1 MPSFICMPFFACNRQ
16 IDLIDRRQCNL
27 QSIPGDLERYARSL
41 EELLLDMNHINSLP
55 KSLFRLHKLQ
65 RLGLSDNDIHRLPP
79 EVSGLQNLV
88 ELNLS
93 RNDISDLP
101 EELRICQNL
110 QVLDISSNPIARLP
124 DSITLCTSLAQ
135 LSLND
140 ISLTKLPQDIGKLV
154 SLKSLEVRENHL
166 RALPV
171 SISELKQLQRLDLG
185 QNELD
190 ELPNEIGFLRSLQEL
205 YIDENSLEKL
215 PDSILHC
222 TRLEQLDLTSNRL
235 FQLPEDIGDLSN
247 LVDLTASHNCIRELP
262 SSIGRLKRL
271 FILKMDDNMIGS
283 VTPAIGGCIK
293 LSEIYLQQNP
303 ITELPSSIGNLKY
316 LQTLNLDR
324 CQLRQLPSLIGECQS
339 LNVLQ
344 VRNNQLEEL
353 PMEIGKLAKLKVF
366 DVCNNMLTHLPYT
379 INVLRELQA
388 LWLSENQSQ
397 ALVRLQQETDSRSGI
412 KILTCYLLPQVDSQN
427 KSGNNS
433 QPPNSNKSGGFV
445 GGPKVHFGV
454 DEAEREEVSADKA
467 QNFERKNTPHP
478 KPSAST
484 SSSTSKH
491 HKKQHVDG
499 HIAAK
504 VEEHPKSIVLSGSVK
519 KISQDHSSAH
529 AAVPSCSTSIAI
541 EQKNTLP
548 RSALKYPSR
557 MQSFTEA
564 QQQQQPIIEL
574 QKSPKQQTQKQ
585 QKAVIFNNGKTTA
598 KEESSSNECRLKRVN
613 TPHYKS
619 QRAAAAAAAAAESG
633 DNSQNQ
639 SNRRQLPKTPANA
652 VGDPVPPVST
662 GIDQNDG
669 MRIQSAQ
676 GGSIRELERKR
687 VVVRRGDGSG
697 GGLGLSIAGGIEST
711 PFIENDSGIFISKLV
726 SGGAAERVG
735 LRPGDKVLEING
747 TSMIGKRH
755 QSAVDCIQQSVGEL
769 ELVIERRRSGTIQSG
784 PSTSVPSLHQQNNLS
799 SNKSTTASTSKISN
813 TPASSQNQNSSF
825 STPATTK
832 LLAQQPKSPS
842 HLSQSSFPI
851 LSSFATTPTVTAPSH
866 FTSANTA
873 NTSFSSLPVAQNEYI
888 NITSK
893 TTTNKN
899 PPSNLIIIDGSI
911 EDIVLVRDSTANS
924 LGLSIVGGV
933 DHCSHPFG
941 SSLKPGVF
949 ISKITQRSPAA
960 ICGNL
965 RIGDRILKVNDAD
978 ISRAKH
984 NEAVEILK
992 STGCSIRL
1000 TVCHEPQP
1008 KGLRSAIIQRQLHE
1022 PLGLSICGGIG
1033 GTPVNPEDSTDEGI
1047 FIERVE
1053 NMGPAAI
1060 SNVGLCVG
1068 LRILE
1073 VNDDSL
1079 LGCTKEEAA
1088 QIFRRSAPGAVRLL
1102 ICDGLSPPS
1111 VNSALRPQISSIT
1124 VATSPTSLNAPTL
1137 NDLGLP
1143 LSNHSQNNLTEI
1155 EKENKIASEML
1166 SSSTPIEYSP
1176 RKEPEIIQNNY
1187 VNSENMQQKQQQNLS
1202 NQASQQQPAKII
1214 STSNST
1220 NFSILPPS
1228 PAKIL
1233 TPVEDFP
1240 SHSVFDPS
1248 QQTINSVDTAKINT
1262 NTSNMVVTPS
1272 IEQNNPKQATDPSFS
1287 SKLKLFEH
1295 LQSANSASTNN
1306 NISNRPQRLPG
1317 IPPKKPLISAQEME
1331 RLREVGGSNDKRINA
1346 LNDFSPQEEHLNSTV
1361 EQLDSFL
1368 LDGRSDQQPSIIRTK
1383 KAEIRAEKDRIA
1395 SSPFITNGTNEQPT
1409 DTPLSRDSPSF
1420 SQKAAEIE
1428 KRREWRQ
1435 ARLQSMDV
1443 ESRRTGDLVK
1453 IIANA
1458 TTTETTR

>member
-27 QSIPGDLERYARSL
+27 QTIPGDLERYARSL

-79 EVSGLQNLV
+79 EVSGLQNLI

-124 DSITLCTSLAQ
+124 DSITLCTSLTQ

-140 ISLTKLPQDIGKLV
+140 ISLTKLPQDIGKLI

-215 PDSILHC
+215 PDSILQC

-293 LSEIYLQQNP
+293 LNELYLQQNP
-303 ITELPSSIGNLKY
+303 ITELPSSIGNLKC

-412 KILTCYLLPQVDSQN
+412 KILTCYLLPQVESQ
-427 KSGNNS
+427 KSGNS
-433 QPPNSNKSGGFV
+433 QPPNSNKSSGFV

-467 QNFERKNTPHP
+467 QQFERKNTPHP
-478 KPSAST
+478 KPSSSST
-484 SSSTSKH
+484 SASTSKH

-504 VEEHPKSIVLSGSVK
+504 VEEHPKTIVLSGSVK
-519 KISQDHSSAH
+519 KISQDHSSVH
-529 AAVPSCSTSIAI
+529 AVEPGCSTSTAV
-541 EQKNTLP
+541 EQRSTLP

-557 MQSFTEA
+557 MQPSSEP
-564 QQQQQPIIEL
+564 QHQQPIIEL
-574 QKSPKQQTQKQ
+574 QKSPKQPAQKQ
-585 QKAVIFNNGKTTA
+585 QKAVIFNNGKTTS

-619 QRAAAAAAAAAESG
+619 QRAAAAAAAAESG
-633 DNSQNQ
+633 DNSQHQ
-639 SNRRQLPKTPANA
+639 ANRRQLPKTPANA
-652 VGDPVPPVST
+652 VGEPVPVTT

-669 MRIQSAQ
+669 MRIQAAQ
-676 GGSIRELERKR
+676 GGSSREAIMLDRKR
-687 VVVRRGDGSG
+687 VVVRRGDGGG

-711 PFIENDSGIFISKLV
+711 PFIGNDSGIFISKLV
-726 SGGAAERVG
+726 SGGAAERAG

-747 TSMIGKRH
+747 TSMLGKRH
-755 QSAVDCIQQSVGEL
+755 QSAVDCIQQSVAL
-769 ELVIERRRSGTIQSG
+769 ELLIERRRSGAIQKLFPG
-784 PSTSVPSLHQQNNLS
+784 PATSIPSNNLS
-799 SNKSTTASTSKISN
+799 NNKSTPASVPRITN
-813 TPASSQNQNSSF
+813 TPASSQNNNSSF
-825 STPATTK
+825 STPASTK
-832 LLAQQPKSPS
+832 TYVQPSSQSPP
-842 HLSQSSFPI
+842 HHPQSSFPT
-851 LSSFATTPTVTAPSH
+851 LSSFTTTPAATAPSPH
-866 FTSANTA
+866 LTSATTA

-888 NITSK
+888 NLTSK
-893 TTTNKN
+893 QTSTNKN
-899 PPSNLIIIDGSI
+899 PPPNSIIIDGSI
-911 EDIVLVRDSTANS
+911 EDVVLARESTSNS
-924 LGLSIVGGV
+924 LGLSIVGGI

-941 SSLKPGVF
+941 SSSKPGVF
-949 ISKITQRSPAA
+949 ISKITHRSPAA
-960 ICGNL
+960 ICGRL

-978 ISRAKH
+978 ISCAKH

-992 STGCSIRL
+992 RTGCSIRL

-1008 KGLRSAIIQRQLHE
+1008 KGLRSVIIQRQGQE

-1033 GTPVNPEDSTDEGI
+1033 GAPVNPKDSTDEGI
-1047 FIERVE
+1047 FIERIE
-1053 NMGPAAI
+1053 DMGPAAI
-1060 SNVGLCVG
+1060 SDVGLCVG

-1088 QIFRRSAPGAVRLL
+1088 QIFRRSSPGAVRLL
-1102 ICDGLSPPS
+1102 ICDGLSLPS
-1111 VNSALRPQISSIT
+1111 VNSAPRPQISSIT

-1137 NDLGLP
+1137 TDIGLP
-1143 LSNHSQNNLTEI
+1143 LSNNNCSQSNLTEI
-1155 EKENKIASEML
+1155 EKGSKIVSEML

-1176 RKEPEIIQNNY
+1176 VKEPKIIQNNY
-1187 VNSENMQQKQQQNLS
+1187 VNSENMQQKQQTLS
-1202 NQASQQQPAKII
+1202 NQTNPQQSKII

-1233 TPVEDFP
+1233 TPVNDFVN
-1240 SHSVFDPS
+1240 HSTFAPN
-1248 QQTINSVDTAKINT
+1248 QQATNSTVLDTTKVDTT
-1262 NTSNMVVTPS
+1262 S
-1272 IEQNNPKQATDPSFS
+1272 IEQNNPKQISDPSFS

-1295 LQSANSASTNN
+1295 LQSANSVSTNN
-1306 NISNRPQRLPG
+1306 NNLSMSQRLPG

-1331 RLREVGGSNDKRINA
+1331 RLREVGYNDKRINA

-1368 LDGRSDQQPSIIRTK
+1368 LDGRSDQPSIIRTK
-1383 KAEIRAEKDRIA
+1383 KVEIRAEKDRIA
-1395 SSPFITNGTNEQPT
+1395 SSPFMVNGTNEQQPT
-1409 DTPLSRDSPSF
+1409 DTTPLSRDSPSL

-1428 KRREWRQ
+1428 KRELLFKLRACE
-1435 ARLQSMDV
+1435 LF
-1443 ESRRTGDLVK
+1443 G
-1453 IIANA
+1453 
-1458 TTTETTR
+1458 

>member
-1 MPSFICMPFFACNRQ
+1 
-16 IDLIDRRQCNL
+16 
-27 QSIPGDLERYARSL
+27 
-41 EELLLDMNHINSLP
+41 
-55 KSLFRLHKLQ
+55 
-65 RLGLSDNDIHRLPP
+65 
-79 EVSGLQNLV
+79 
-88 ELNLS
+88 
-93 RNDISDLP
+93 
-101 EELRICQNL
+101 
-110 QVLDISSNPIARLP
+110 
-124 DSITLCTSLAQ
+124 
-135 LSLND
+135 
-140 ISLTKLPQDIGKLV
+140 
-154 SLKSLEVRENHL
+154 
-166 RALPV
+166 
-171 SISELKQLQRLDLG
+171 
-185 QNELD
+185 
-190 ELPNEIGFLRSLQEL
+190 
-205 YIDENSLEKL
+205 
-215 PDSILHC
+215 
-222 TRLEQLDLTSNRL
+222 
-235 FQLPEDIGDLSN
+235 
-247 LVDLTASHNCIRELP
+247 
-262 SSIGRLKRL
+262 
-271 FILKMDDNMIGS
+271 
-283 VTPAIGGCIK
+283 
-293 LSEIYLQQNP
+293 
-303 ITELPSSIGNLKY
+303 
-316 LQTLNLDR
+316 
-324 CQLRQLPSLIGECQS
+324 
-339 LNVLQ
+339 
-344 VRNNQLEEL
+344 
-353 PMEIGKLAKLKVF
+353 
-366 DVCNNMLTHLPYT
+366 
-379 INVLRELQA
+379 
-388 LWLSENQSQ
+388 
-397 ALVRLQQETDSRSGI
+397 
-412 KILTCYLLPQVDSQN
+412 
-427 KSGNNS
+427 
-433 QPPNSNKSGGFV
+433 
-445 GGPKVHFGV
+445 
-454 DEAEREEVSADKA
+454 
-467 QNFERKNTPHP
+467 
-478 KPSAST
+478 
-484 SSSTSKH
+484 
-491 HKKQHVDG
+491 
-499 HIAAK
+499 
-504 VEEHPKSIVLSGSVK
+504 
-519 KISQDHSSAH
+519 
-529 AAVPSCSTSIAI
+529 
-541 EQKNTLP
+541 
-548 RSALKYPSR
+548 
-557 MQSFTEA
+557 
-564 QQQQQPIIEL
+564 
-574 QKSPKQQTQKQ
+574 
-585 QKAVIFNNGKTTA
+585 
-598 KEESSSNECRLKRVN
+598 
-613 TPHYKS
+613 
-619 QRAAAAAAAAAESG
+619 
-633 DNSQNQ
+633 
-639 SNRRQLPKTPANA
+639 
-652 VGDPVPPVST
+652 
-662 GIDQNDG
+662 
-669 MRIQSAQ
+669 
-676 GGSIRELERKR
+676 
-687 VVVRRGDGSG
+687 
-697 GGLGLSIAGGIEST
+697 
-711 PFIENDSGIFISKLV
+711 ENDSGIFISKLV

-784 PSTSVPSLHQQNNLS
+784 PSTSVPSLHQQSNLS

-832 LLAQQPKSPS
+832 LLAQPKSPS

-851 LSSFATTPTVTAPSH
+851 LNSFATTPTVTAPSH

-899 PPSNLIIIDGSI
+899 SPSNLIIIDGSI

-1008 KGLRSAIIQRQLHE
+1008 KGLRSVIIQRQLHE

-1053 NMGPAAI
+1053 NMGPAAV

-1187 VNSENMQQKQQQNLS
+1187 VNTSQ
-1202 NQASQQQPAKII
+1202 QQQPAKII

-1233 TPVEDFP
+1233 TPVKDFP
-1240 SHSVFDPS
+1240 THSVFDPS
-1248 QQTINSVDTAKINT
+1248 QQTTNSVDKSKINT
-1262 NTSNMVVTPS
+1262 NTSNMIVTNS
-1272 IEQNNPKQATDPSFS
+1272 IEQNNPKQASDPSFS

-1331 RLREVGGSNDKRINA
+1331 RLREVGGSNDKIINA

-1361 EQLDSFL
+1361 EQLDSLL

-1395 SSPFITNGTNEQPT
+1395 SSPFIANGTNEQPT

-1420 SQKAAEIE
+1420 SQKAAGIE

-1443 ESRRTGDLVK
+1443 ESKRTGDLVK